1 MDSSIFVPPE
11 YTPESLSQEEQA
23 NLAQELDYKKFE
35 IKLREKLETLKVDEI
50 RAANREGTFDQL
62 LQSKIDEVL
71 VSYSSGAQEKMRQKF
86 DVEEAKAI
94 LSGIE
99 MQRSKS
105 MEEAFKNIAE
115 VRGQTLDAKDVNEL
129 AASVGTGLIEAC
141 GILTSNIKN
150 KGGESPTETTKKTE
164 DPKCPVD
171 NLYAFGKQIS
181 SYAKDAGGNFKDNLL
196 KFGNAVTSKLT
207 GAFGSVKNSA
217 VKAGNTV
224 ISGLVGSGI
233 LTGTVGG
240 GTLALGPVGILI
252 IVIAVVTLGV
262 VLTLIG
268 AILGTYLIIKRNPH
282 VQGMAKAYYM
292 SHGFAL
298 GWFYVIYYMFARLSK
313 S

>member
-11 YTPESLSQEEQA
+11 YTPENLSQEEQA

-35 IKLREKLETLKVDEI
+35 IKLREKLETLKIDEI

-86 DVEEAKAI
+86 DVEEAKDI

-115 VRGQTLDAKDVNEL
+115 VRGQTLSAKDANEL
-129 AASVGTGLIEAC
+129 AASVGIGLIEAC
-141 GILTSNIKN
+141 GILTSNTKI
-150 KGGESPTETTKKTE
+150 KGGESPTETKKETE
-164 DPKCPVD
+164 KTPTCDIK
-171 NLYAFGKQIS
+171 NLYAVGKQIS
-181 SYAKDAGGNFKDNLL
+181 SYVKDARGNL
-196 KFGNAVTSKLT
+196 KNRLVNFGNAVTSKLS
-207 GAFGSVKNSA
+207 GAFDNVKSGA

-282 VQGMAKAYYM
+282 VQGMAKVYYM

-298 GWFYVIYYMFARLSK
+298 GWFYVIYYMFARLS
-313 S
+313 

>member
-11 YTPESLSQEEQA
+11 YTPENLSQEEQA

-35 IKLREKLETLKVDEI
+35 IKLREKLETLKIDEI

-86 DVEEAKAI
+86 DVEEAKDI

-115 VRGQTLDAKDVNEL
+115 VRGQTLSAKDANEL
-129 AASVGTGLIEAC
+129 AASVGIGLIEAC
-141 GILTSNIKN
+141 GILTSNTKI
-150 KGGESPTETTKKTE
+150 KGGESSTETKKETE
-164 DPKCPVD
+164 KTPTCAIE
-171 NLYAFGKQIS
+171 NLYAVGKQIS
-181 SYAKDAGGNFKDNLL
+181 SYVKDARGNL
-196 KFGNAVTSKLT
+196 KNRLVNFGNAVTSKLS
-207 GAFGSVKNSA
+207 GAFDNVKSGA

-282 VQGMAKAYYM
+282 VQGMAKVYYM

-298 GWFYVIYYMFARLSK
+298 GWFYVIYYMFARLS
-313 S
+313 